1 LRALTR
7 GALIGLGA
15 LILTAASSWIERFGP
30 DQAVYCALGK
40 SSDGHEIWCPE
51 PVLNGGWPAPFLY
64 DRPGISVERQLSV
77 FEDDF
82 RAGPFFADFGCF
94 ALILLLLSQAAQKL
108 RSPSADRRINPNS
121 SPF

>member
-1 LRALTR
+1 MRPVGR
-7 GALIGLGA
+7 GLLVGLGA
-15 LILTAASSWIERFGP
+15 FLLTLASSWVERFGP

-82 RAGPFFADFGCF
+82 RAAPFFADFGCF
-94 ALILLLLSQAAQKL
+94 ALILLLLWQAVQKL
-108 RSPSADRRINPNS
+108 RGRSADRRINPNS
-121 SPF
+121 SSF